1 MYFWNTRQLAEDIR
15 SSKLSDNDWKN
26 YFLAVSILAT
36 LVLYLTSL
44 APRAATSALLLE
56 VILMIGILRF
66 GISVTFNTHKTNDK
80 NVAGYIS
87 KIVALSL
94 PLSIKLMALSLGFG
108 IILGILEAGNQEW
121 LICAV
126 TVTIQALLFWR
137 LNIHLQAINT

>member
-1 MYFWNTRQLAEDIR
+1 
-15 SSKLSDNDWKN
+15 
-26 YFLAVSILAT
+26 
-36 LVLYLTSL
+36 
-44 APRAATSALLLE
+44 
-56 VILMIGILRF
+56 MIWILRF

-94 PLSIKLMALSLGFG
+94 PLSIKFMALSLGFG
-108 IILGILEAGNQEW
+108 IILGIVEAGNQEW
-121 LICAV
+121 LIGAV